1 MKSSLLLDIPTQ
13 NNSKLSYQEIRFIDE
28 YMLDG
33 NGTQA
38 VIRAGIEDDPKKAKG
53 VSTRLLKKTPVI
65 AEIQRRSDAIT
76 GNSIMSA
83 QEIMEFLTKVVR
95 GEVTDQFGLDPS
107 LKDRLAALKELKSIQ
122 IDAVNKNKEQD
133 NTLKIEIIR

>member
-1 MKSSLLLDIPTQ
+1 MKNSLLLDIPTQ
-13 NNSKLSYQEIRFIDE
+13 NNSKLSYKEIRFIDE

-38 VIRAGIEDDPKKAKG
+38 VIRAGITEDPSKASG
-53 VSTRLLKKTPVI
+53 TAHRLLQHKSITD
-65 AEIQRRSDAIT
+65 EIQRRSEAISA
-76 GNSIMSA
+76 NAVMSA

-107 LKDRLAALKELKSIQ
+107 LKDRLSALKELKAIQ

>member
-1 MKSSLLLDIPTQ
+1 MKNSLLLDIPTQ
-13 NNSKLSYQEIRFIDE
+13 NNSKLSYKEIRFIDE

-38 VIRAGIEDDPKKAKG
+38 VIRAGITEDPKQAGG
-53 VSTRLLKKTPVI
+53 VSSRLLKKPEVTS
-65 AEIQRRSDAIT
+65 EIQRRSEAISA
-76 GNSIMSA
+76 NAVMSA

-107 LKDRLAALKELKSIQ
+107 LKDRLSALKELKSIQ